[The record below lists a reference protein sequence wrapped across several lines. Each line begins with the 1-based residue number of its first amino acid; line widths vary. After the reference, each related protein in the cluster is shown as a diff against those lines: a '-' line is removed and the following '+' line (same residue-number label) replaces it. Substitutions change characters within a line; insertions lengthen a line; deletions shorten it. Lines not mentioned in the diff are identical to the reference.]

1 MYNNLFG
8 RDPERSMDCNFLLFF
23 PQFQLCCCAPCHQSD
38 HNIISK
44 DQIVVGES
52 IPGMVAGAS
61 TSERW
66 YDYHGNVQKI
76 ACRSKFEKLGLFFVL
91 SNVMCWV
98 GLGLVWFGLGLGG
111 FIFLGFVLAAF
122 LWLKCT
128 NGQDCSELLLKY
140 GIATRGGPSFGVS
153 SAFVRLSLLDRD
165 PLFDLLLQR
174 LASIR

>member
-52 IPGMVAGAS
+52 IP
-61 TSERW
+61 
-66 YDYHGNVQKI
+66 
-76 ACRSKFEKLGLFFVL
+76 
-91 SNVMCWV
+91 
-98 GLGLVWFGLGLGG
+98 
-111 FIFLGFVLAAF
+111 AF